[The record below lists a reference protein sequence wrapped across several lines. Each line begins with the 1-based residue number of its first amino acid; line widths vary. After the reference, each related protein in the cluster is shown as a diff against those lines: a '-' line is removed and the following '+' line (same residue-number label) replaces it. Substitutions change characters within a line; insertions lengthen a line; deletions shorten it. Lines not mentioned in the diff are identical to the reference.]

1 MEGRKLNVKL
11 KQVSKIKVGLNSREV
26 TKRNNNKYTAENL
39 EEDLLTGYKIEGKK
53 ETTDDAITQA
63 GDLIFSLMTKKA
75 AIVSLKNSHMTLSQI
90 YLKLT
95 IDYKMIDPWFLCFIL
110 NESQNIDH
118 QFHKIMEGTVSKR
131 ITKNNLEDIDID
143 FPDINI
149 QKKIGAIY
157 RLYLKQTK
165 LTEKKNKLVKKFLFT
180 SLEKIS

>member
-63 GDLIFSLMTKKA
+63 GDLIF
-75 AIVSLKNSHMTLSQI
+75 SHMTLSQI